1 MRKNYF
7 DLYFY
12 KHLKNTNDHIKHIYK
27 SNKKKSN
34 IALYCIEQEEG
45 RGRKNREWISKKGD
59 LTCSFLIEKKI
70 NINDLGKINLFTIY
84 YLIKIFNELGINKN
98 ISYKWPNDILI
109 NKKKIGGVLIET
121 NVSNNLINKFIVGIG
136 INFLPKSINSKFS
149 SISFSDL
156 GNKSDSL
163 QFFFLMIENF
173 NLFIDNFSKIEFETL
188 SKNLS
193 EIFFRKESKVII
205 NLGKQ
210 NVEGIFEKINSSGE
224 ILLRNMGK
232 QLKVN
237 YGEII

>member
-1 MRKNYF
+1 M
-7 DLYFY
+7 
-12 KHLKNTNDHIKHIYK
+12 
-27 SNKKKSN
+27 
-34 IALYCIEQEEG
+34 
-45 RGRKNREWISKKGD
+45 
-59 LTCSFLIEKKI
+59 
-70 NINDLGKINLFTIY
+70 
-84 YLIKIFNELGINKN
+84 
-98 ISYKWPNDILI
+98 
-109 NKKKIGGVLIET
+109 IET

-149 SISFSDL
+149 SISFSEI

-173 NLFIDNFSKIEFETL
+173 NLFIDNFSKIEFEIL